1 MARGEPVERKAII
14 TSPLGADGQTL
25 PFQINGR
32 REALRT
38 IGVGSAPPE
47 FVHPAHNVT
56 VVEGQEVTLMC
67 SVSTLKD
74 YKQLAWV
81 HEESQTILSIGRH
94 LYTRIPRLS
103 LHADHHSAA
112 LTVSPVLSTDRGWY
126 MCQLNTNPMTYTRS
140 YLQVLVPP
148 TLEDWSGS
156 YVEVREGVSVRLTC
170 NARAFPPALT
180 TWRRSDAEPI
190 FRTPKTVWVVEGAD
204 LVFESVRRVHGGAYT
219 CHVDNKVTAPVSRTT
234 HLTVTYAP
242 VLWLG
247 RELVG
252 VKAGEDI
259 TLNCSSEANPPPS
272 HYWSAN
278 GTNVTTKKS
287 RSPRLRMLPPD
298 LSFPGHKYQVDE
310 MRLSTRTEVLLTI
323 RSVGHKDFTH
333 YRCHAVNPIGQAE
346 GTIRLYGRFPV
357 PKQASLTTQPPTNA
371 STKVRV
377 ERPWRNNNRVTDVMP
392 SRNTSKKASA
402 DDDQRKGRRLK
413 NYPRHGGRFNDTTLI
428 VDLIMDVEG
437 GATTCY
443 LQKLLRASDV
453 VVVFHVLFLL
463 VREMH

>member
-1 MARGEPVERKAII
+1 MCSVGFNGGHRVK
-14 TSPLGADGQTL
+14 DGVWDS
-25 PFQINGR
+25 GG
-32 REALRT
+32 ALRT
-38 IGVGSAPPE
+38 IGVGSTPPE

-67 SVSTLKD
+67 SVSSLKD
-74 YKQLAWV
+74 YKLAWV

-190 FRTPKTVWVVEGAD
+190 FRTPKTGQNRRDILTDATEQNVVD
-204 LVFESVRRVHGGAYT
+204 
-219 CHVDNKVTAPVSRTT
+219 
-234 HLTVTYAP
+234 AP

-252 VKAGEDI
+252 VKAGDDI

-278 GTNVTTKKS
+278 GTNVTTS
-287 RSPRLRMLPPD
+287 
-298 LSFPGHKYQVDE
+298 HKYQVDE

-323 RSVGHKDFTH
+323 KSVGPKDFTH

-346 GTIRLYGRFPV
+346 GTIRLYGPRLYSGSKTPHNIIYQNSNYTFVRLTFFPH
-357 PKQASLTTQPPTNA
+357 Q
-371 STKVRV
+371 
-377 ERPWRNNNRVTDVMP
+377 
-392 SRNTSKKASA
+392 
-402 DDDQRKGRRLK
+402 
-413 NYPRHGGRFNDTTLI
+413 
-428 VDLIMDVEG
+428 
-437 GATTCY
+437 
-443 LQKLLRASDV
+443 
-453 VVVFHVLFLL
+453 
-463 VREMH
+463 

>member
-1 MARGEPVERKAII
+1 MDFRVLAMLSLLFGHIE
-14 TSPLGADGQTL
+14 GG
-25 PFQINGR
+25 G
-32 REALRT
+32 ALRT
-38 IGVGSAPPE
+38 IGVGSTPPE

-67 SVSTLKD
+67 SVSSLKD
-74 YKQLAWV
+74 YKLAWV

-252 VKAGEDI
+252 VKAGDDI

-278 GTNVTTKKS
+278 GTNVTTS
-287 RSPRLRMLPPD
+287 
-298 LSFPGHKYQVDE
+298 HKYQVDE

-323 RSVGHKDFTH
+323 KSVGPKDFTH

-346 GTIRLYGRFPV
+346 GTIRLYELKERIMAVPTRPTWKIPPPGRFPV
-357 PKQASLTTQPPTNA
+357 PKQASLPTQPPTNSSA
-371 STKVRV
+371 RVRV
-377 ERPWRNNNRVTDVMP
+377 EKPWRNNNRVTDVMP
-392 SRNTSKKASA
+392 PGNTSKKATS
-402 DDDQRKGRRLK
+402 DDAQKGRRLK
-413 NYPRHGGRFNDTTLI
+413 NYPRHGSRFNDTTLI

-437 GATTCY
+437 TATTCY
-443 LQKLLRASDV
+443 HRELLRASDV
-453 VVVFHVLFLL
+453 VVVVHVLFLL
-463 VREMH
+463 VRGWFQII